1 MKKVI
6 FLYSGEGT
14 SDLNSANKLL
24 KFSEH
29 WGKIERILKSGLD
42 IDLETLWNDHIGR
55 HTCPHSPLLTLTSQ
69 ICLSELW
76 QRWGY
81 SPDAMAGHSI
91 GELAAAYQAGL
102 YDLEQVVLFAYQI
115 GQVTARL
122 EGTMLH
128 GRLTEAQRAELPVF
142 VSSLNFHDS
151 GGIHVT
157 VSGSGDEMGRF
168 HKDRPDFVPM
178 RLPHPWHHPDYAQ
191 YADQLAVTP
200 SAVISEDR
208 FASGVTRQFES
219 RLSGDY
225 WKRWMTRTFDF
236 IGAVDAIKTKYGDNE
251 LTIIEIGFHPVLES
265 CCQVFDRYTYAAS
278 MFRGEDEIQWIL
290 HQRRKLDP
298 QPFRH
303 ALRKV
308 VEPFN
313 DRLDFATPL
322 AYQDFT
328 SITFVALTELIQL
341 FFPSLA
347 PQDFYRYKSI
357 DQLIQ
362 HFGTGPVTESVAQA
376 KDRKNE
382 VAIAGMSCR
391 FPSNVETLPQ
401 FWQMLSS
408 RKDLVGSNPDRSDG
422 EAGFLDDQVTR
433 FDHHYF
439 NISSTE
445 AQSMDPQQ
453 ILALELAE
461 MLWKDAGLDPKTL
474 DRKRIGV
481 YIGAWNQDFTGNRGS
496 VYYPTGTNP
505 SMIAARISFYYD
517 LRGPSW
523 VSNTACSSSLVA
535 LHYAAKDIEAGRV
548 DYAIA
553 GGVNMILDRGF
564 TQSMRNA
571 GFLSKDDRCKTFDD
585 SADGYVRAEGGGLL
599 LLANKYLINQY
610 YGTVVGSAVNQNGSR
625 AQTITAPHPEAQE
638 EVILQACDEA
648 GILPQQMAY
657 VECHGTGTKIGD
669 PIEISAIQNTV
680 AKDRD
685 RTLYLGSIKS
695 NLGHLE
701 SAAGMA
707 GTIKSVLSLNFGK
720 IPANLHFDRP
730 NRFIDFEGH
739 RLKVV
744 SEETPI
750 DGDALVGISSFGFG
764 GTNAHIIIKGAQE
777 THRKLPAP
785 IQIPFD
791 RDRSVPLKAY
801 YASSSPEPALTSV
814 EAPVALPAEP
824 GVGVIHNPIRVFIKN
839 AFLNLTGIATID
851 PEIALVEQGLD
862 SMSVTEL
869 ISMLETHLQL
879 ELDPDLVFDHPFL
892 DQFIEALEEISRA
905 AGGNGASNANSI
917 SHDDIAEKINAL
929 FFNLTNI
936 ERIDPEVELTEQGL
950 DSMSITELVTQLE
963 EDLSVDLDPDIV
975 FEYPLIDQLVEEICA
990 TIQRSG
996 MKN

>member
-1 MKKVI
+1 MKKVM

-14 SDLNSANKLL
+14 SNTDSSCKLL
-24 KFSEH
+24 KFSDH
-29 WGKIERILKSGLD
+29 WVKIEEILKRRLD
-42 IDLETLWNDHIGR
+42 IDLERLWNDQIGR
-55 HTCPHSPLLTLTSQ
+55 HRCPHSPLLTLTSQ

-76 QRWGY
+76 DRWGY
-81 SPDAMAGHSI
+81 SPDVMAGHSI

-102 YDLEQVVLFAYQI
+102 YDLEQIILMAHQI
-115 GQVTARL
+115 GQITARL

-128 GRLTEAQRAELPVF
+128 GSLTEAQRSELPVF
-142 VSSLNFHDS
+142 VSSLNFHDN
-151 GGIHVT
+151 GKIHVT
-157 VSGSGDEMGRF
+157 VSGAGDQMTRF
-168 HKDRPDFVPM
+168 QSDRPDFVPM
-178 RLPHPWHHPDYAQ
+178 HLPHPWHHPDYAQ
-191 YADQLAVTP
+191 YADQLKLPP
-200 SAVISEDR
+200 SVVISKDR
-208 FASGVTRQFES
+208 YASGVTGQFES
-219 RLSGDY
+219 QLNENY
-225 WKRWMTRTFDF
+225 WQRWMTHTFDF
-236 IGAVDAIKTKYGDNE
+236 IGAINAVKEKYGDDE
-251 LTIIEIGFHPVLES
+251 LIIIEIGFHPVLEK
-265 CCQVFDRYTYAAS
+265 CCHVFDRYTYAAS

-298 QPFRH
+298 QPFRQ
-303 ALRKV
+303 ALSKII
-308 VEPFN
+308 EPFN

-362 HFGTGPVTESVAQA
+362 HFGANPAVQSTVQGTVQ
-376 KDRKNE
+376 KNE

-401 FWQMLSS
+401 FWQILLS
-408 RKDLVGSNPDRSDG
+408 RKDPLGSDPDRFDG

-439 NISSTE
+439 NISATE
-445 AQSMDPQQ
+445 AQNMDPQQ

-481 YIGAWNQDFTGNRGS
+481 YIGAWNQEFLGNPRS

-505 SMIAARISFYYD
+505 SMIAARISYYYD

-553 GGVNMILDRGF
+553 GGVNMILNRSF
-564 TQSMRNA
+564 TLSMRNA

-585 SADGYVRAEGGGLL
+585 GADGYVRAEGGGLV
-599 LLANKYLINQY
+599 LLANKQLVDQY
-610 YGTVVGSAVNQNGSR
+610 YATVAGSAVNQNGSR

-638 EVILQACDEA
+638 EVILQACQEA
-648 GILPQQMAY
+648 GILPQQMTY
-657 VECHGTGTKIGD
+657 IECHGTGTKIGD

-680 AKDRD
+680 AKERD
-685 RTLYLGSIKS
+685 RTLFLGSVKS

-707 GTIKSVLSLNFGK
+707 GTIKSILALNFGK
-720 IPANLHFDRP
+720 IPANLHFERP
-730 NRFIDFEGH
+730 NRFIDFDGH

-750 DGDALVGISSFGFG
+750 DRNALVGISSFGFG
-764 GTNAHIIIKGAQE
+764 GTNAHIIIKGAE
-777 THRKLPAP
+777 DADRKSPVVIP
-785 IQIPFD
+785 IPFD
-791 RDRSVPLKAY
+791 RGKAQPLKAY
-801 YASSSPEPALTSV
+801 YASQPPDSFPGDAPIEHQTDDSNV
-814 EAPVALPAEP
+814 EYVQ
-824 GVGVIHNPIRVFIKN
+824 IRTFIEN
-839 AFLNLTGIATID
+839 AFFNLTGIETID
-851 PEIALVEQGLD
+851 PEIALVDQGLD

-869 ISMLETHLQL
+869 VSVLEEHLQL
-879 ELDPDLVFDHPFL
+879 ELDPDLVFDHPLL
-892 DQFIEALEEISRA
+892 DQLIEALGEIRTSSGDNGNSDDNQLSR
-905 AGGNGASNANSI
+905 
-917 SHDDIAEKINAL
+917 DQIAQKINAL
-929 FFNLTNI
+929 FFSLTDI
-936 ERIDPEVELTEQGL
+936 ESIDPEVELTEQGL
-950 DSMSITELVTQLE
+950 DSMSITELVAQLE
-963 EDLSVDLDPDIV
+963 EDLSIDLDPDIV
-975 FEYPLIDQLVEEICA
+975 FEYPLVDQLVDEIYA
-990 TIQRSG
+990 IIQRSIL
-996 MKN
+996 NN